1 MRPGSPAAADG
12 FEKGNVIAGEDGK
25 NASEFTLREL
35 RDSLSH
41 AGQHHAFEV
50 LRAGERRTTNMDV
63 RLVSI
68 EH

>member
-1 MRPGSPAAADG
+1 VRPGSPAEADG
-12 FEKGNVIAGEDGK
+12 FEKGDVISGKDGK

-50 LRAGERRTTNMDV
+50 QRSGERRTTNVEV